1 MPPPPAR
8 LLPSLSA
15 AFAPLADDAAKGNPL
30 STADFTRATAEL
42 LPLFDS
48 LGERELVEVL
58 SVEKG
63 DGIGASRGLEKGP
76 CEAACALVL
85 FFSSF

>member
-15 AFAPLADDAAKGNPL
+15 AFAPLADDAAKGNAL
-30 STADFTRATAEL
+30 STADFARATAEL

-48 LGERELVEVL
+48 LGEMVAEVL
-58 SVEKG
+58 SVER
-63 DGIGASRGLEKGP
+63 GIGKGLERTERGRAKRH
-76 CEAACALVL
+76 V
-85 FFSSF
+85 FFY